1 MENKVTVLVADS
13 SADFGRMCAKE
24 LERKG
29 FRVINCEKDGNVV
42 LAKVRELAPDAVVVD
57 LFLPSKDAIGI
68 IGEIRADNS
77 AKPPAFFV
85 MSGFDNAIM
94 EREVIRAGAAFYI
107 LKPFD
112 LSVLADRIAMFTK
125 VNDEPVRIEEP
136 VDLEVMVTEIIHQI
150 GVPAH
155 IKGYHYLRN
164 AIIMSIED
172 PEMINAVTK
181 RLYPSIA
188 KQFKT
193 TSSRVERAIR
203 HAIEVAWDRGDV
215 DTLNSYFGYTI
226 HSLRGK
232 PTNSEFIA
240 MISDRVRLT
249 IKKNHSAESGSVS

>member
-1 MENKVTVLVADS
+1 M
-13 SADFGRMCAKE
+13 
-24 LERKG
+24 
-29 FRVINCEKDGNVV
+29 NCEKDGNIV
-42 LAKVRELAPDAVVVD
+42 LSRVRELKPDAVVVD
-57 LFLPSKDAIGI
+57 MFLPSRDAIGI
-68 IGEIRADNS
+68 ISELRQDS
-77 AKPPAFFV
+77 TVKLPAFFV
-85 MSGFDNAIM
+85 LSGFDNAIM
-94 EREVIRAGAAFYI
+94 EREVIKAGAAFYI

-125 VNDEPVRIEEP
+125 VAKAPEKETAP

-155 IKGYHYLRN
+155 IKGYHYLRT
-164 AIIMSIED
+164 AILLCIDD
-172 PEMINAVTK
+172 PELINAVTK
-181 RLYPSIA
+181 RLYPGIA
-188 KQFKT
+188 KAYKT

-215 DTLNSYFGYTI
+215 DVLNSYFGYTI

-249 IKKNHSAESGSVS
+249 LKKGRGGEAGA